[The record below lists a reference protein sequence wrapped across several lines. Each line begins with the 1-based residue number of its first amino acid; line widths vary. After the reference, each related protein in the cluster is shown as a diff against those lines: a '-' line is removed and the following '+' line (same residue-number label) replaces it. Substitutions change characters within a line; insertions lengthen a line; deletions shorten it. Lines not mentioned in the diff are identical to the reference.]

1 MAKKGLILLLII
13 IILLS
18 FTSCSLD
25 YRSIFDNYN
34 KMTIDPKSCEAMFEL
49 SPQEFCDTK
58 GEGTP
63 IENRYTFARVNKK
76 GYLILVLSDK
86 ELNYWKTWRFDVPIL
101 QAVLGKDIGVD
112 MSRYLE
118 DKDHILYNLFE
129 NADKSGFEISDDYSS
144 IIASPN
150 DDISYFPFLMQGC
163 IFMQMC
169 EGIPTDEIRVEYIV
183 LDENQNIIEKIV
195 HPDSLPQN

>member
-1 MAKKGLILLLII
+1 MILC
-13 IILLS
+13 
-18 FTSCSLD
+18 F
-25 YRSIFDNYN
+25 YHFNYN
-34 KMTIDPKSCEAMFEL
+34 KIIIDPNDCEALFHLTPE
-49 SPQEFCDTK
+49 EFCNTK
-58 GEGTP
+58 GKGTH

-86 ELNYWKTWRFDVPIL
+86 ELNYWKSMRHDVAIL
-101 QAVLGKDIGVD
+101 QAVLDKDIGVD

-118 DKDHILYNLFE
+118 DKDHIMYGFFE
-129 NADKSGFEISDDYSS
+129 NADKCGFEISDDYSS

-150 DDISYFPFLMQGC
+150 DDRGYFPFIMQGC